1 MFSILI
7 ANKGHLSI
15 WDVLFIFAGYALL
28 VLVVM
33 PVHEFAHAWA
43 AHLCGDDTA
52 KWNGRMT
59 LNPMAHLT
67 VPGVV
72 LLVLF
77 GFGYARP
84 VPVNTFNLRH
94 GKRDFILVSLA
105 GPLSNLLMAILSV
118 GIFCVIA
125 SVSRSMT
132 VIHIASLVFISI
144 LMRINITLA
153 IFNMLPIPPLDGSRL
168 WSSLLPSRWAMVLEQ
183 YSQYFIIAMF
193 VLLFAGVLDAPLNFL
208 ENAVTL
214 LIFRMFGLA

>member
-59 LNPMAHLT
+59 INPMAHLT
-67 VPGVV
+67 VPGVA

-132 VIHIASLVFISI
+132 VIQMASLVFISI

-153 IFNMLPIPPLDGSRL
+153 IFNLLPIPPLDGSRL
-168 WSSLLPSRWAMVLEQ
+168 WSSLLPTRWAMILEQ
-183 YSQYFIIAMF
+183 YSQYFIIAVF
-193 VLLFAGVLDAPLNFL
+193 VLLFTGVLDAPLNFL
-208 ENAVTL
+208 ENAITL